1 MKYTATR
8 AYRTVLS
15 GDHAAGEGLAELQ
28 RRPDEGRPQ
37 HHHRHHLGRRR
48 RGALVIAGTIA
59 AVIAKL
65 QRKPER
71 HLMLDHARLKAW
83 WRGRRWA
90 DDRGD
95 ASIQMAIVYPFVLLA
110 TIAVIQA
117 SMWYYAR
124 QIALTAAREGVTAA
138 RAYQAGPADGTA
150 RAQAG
155 SWAER
160 LGTACARPA

>member
-1 MKYTATR
+1 M
-8 AYRTVLS
+8 L
-15 GDHAAGEGLAELQ
+15 
-28 RRPDEGRPQ
+28 
-37 HHHRHHLGRRR
+37 HR
-48 RGALVIAGTIA
+48 
-59 AVIAKL
+59 
-65 QRKPER
+65 
-71 HLMLDHARLKAW
+71 ARLAAW

-138 RAYQAGPADGTA
+138 RAYQAGPGDGTA
-150 RAQAG
+150 QAREVLGRTAGDSLRSPSVTAG
-155 SWAER
+155 SDGTRVRVQVSGIAQSMIPGVPGLTITQSASGPVER
-160 LGTACARPA
+160 WVQP